1 MFGSDWPV
9 CLVATTYQNWH
20 SLVQEWAS
28 KLSAS
33 EQDRL
38 FGLTAVEAYRLAGQ

>member
-20 SLVQEWAS
+20 TLVEEWAA
-28 KLSAS
+28 KLSAA
-33 EQDRL
+33 EQAQL
-38 FGLTAVEAYRLAGQ
+38 FGATAVEAYRLKGG